1 MQRPSHPPICFLYA
15 TPAGPMP
22 FDAEK
27 LADPIPLDRS
37 GALAKPGSEITYN
50 DYMEGIQRFILAHW
64 EHFLEAV
71 SNEGT
76 GAGADLTG
84 IDIIA
89 EKHGSDYH
97 PARLRVHAGGEV
109 RSFVVNVAVTD
120 RGKSRLT
127 QDFRLLQYLRVRHG
141 KDLVPRTYFLG
152 EVPFSGRLSEHG
164 EMTLFCGEWLDD
176 YHEFHLSGEGRN
188 GLTATVLWDMNSGH
202 VVLSESEAAEVYRQA
217 AFILTFY
224 YDTQTFSEIFPWH
237 HASGDFVVSKSDG
250 SARVKLIT
258 VRQYA
263 SRMVFEEEGPENVI
277 EALLVFFANLTLRM
291 RLDRLDGV
299 GPVLWAGEHC
309 VEATVRGFLD
319 ALQAKVADGT
329 CDPVLVQEFLRIGRW
344 LSPTELVQIFQPAV
358 AAYDH
363 DAPDVPVVMDNL
375 ADHIFLVYQ
384 TLQQLPPAL
393 EFG

>member
-1 MQRPSHPPICFLYA
+1 
-15 TPAGPMP
+15 
-22 FDAEK
+22 
-27 LADPIPLDRS
+27 
-37 GALAKPGSEITYN
+37 
-50 DYMEGIQRFILAHW
+50 
-64 EHFLEAV
+64 
-71 SNEGT
+71 
-76 GAGADLTG
+76 
-84 IDIIA
+84 
-89 EKHGSDYH
+89 
-97 PARLRVHAGGEV
+97 VHAGGAV

-141 KDLVPRTYFLG
+141 KDFVPRTYFLG
-152 EVPFSGRLSEHG
+152 EVPLSGRLSEHG
-164 EMTLFCGEWLDD
+164 EMPMFFGEWLDD

-188 GLTATVLWDMNSGH
+188 GSPAMVLWDMNRGH

-237 HASGDFVVSKSDG
+237 HASGDFVVSNSDG

-263 SRMVFEEEGPENVI
+263 SRIAFAEEAPENVV

-299 GPVLWAGEHC
+299 GPVAWSGEHC

-319 ALQAKVADGT
+319 ALQTKIAEGI
-329 CDPVLVQEFLRIGRW
+329 CDPVLAQEFLRIGRW

-358 AAYDH
+358 AAYDE

-384 TLQQLPPAL
+384 TLQKLPPAL